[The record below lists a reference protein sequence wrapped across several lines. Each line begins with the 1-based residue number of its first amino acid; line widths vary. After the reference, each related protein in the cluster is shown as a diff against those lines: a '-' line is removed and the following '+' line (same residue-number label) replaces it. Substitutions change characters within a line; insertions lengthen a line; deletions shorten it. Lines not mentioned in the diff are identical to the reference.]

1 MRKALS
7 AGAVLGVAVAIG
19 AESGPLR
26 VGTEAQAERASANG
40 VQIAIDRRAG
50 TTVRVGSATRR
61 VVRRGGMVTV
71 TCGLPGDSF
80 PTVEIDSFTVPWPR
94 GATSIRVPELKR
106 GYDFCSV
113 HTRDAGTGTLRQ
125 MADVA
130 FNAAGRSMLVER
142 EAADWV
148 FANLQ
153 KLQITG
159 RESRGG
165 RYPTADELR
174 HANYTP
180 LATPDELPPPDA
192 IGVYSSEAE
201 RRLRVVKLSAS
212 GAPVYVELVQGEFRS
227 NVPQWMAWFFGR

>member
-1 MRKALS
+1 
-7 AGAVLGVAVAIG
+7 
-19 AESGPLR
+19 
-26 VGTEAQAERASANG
+26 
-40 VQIAIDRRAG
+40 
-50 TTVRVGSATRR
+50 
-61 VVRRGGMVTV
+61 
-71 TCGLPGDSF
+71 
-80 PTVEIDSFTVPWPR
+80 
-94 GATSIRVPELKR
+94 
-106 GYDFCSV
+106 
-113 HTRDAGTGTLRQ
+113 
-125 MADVA
+125 
-130 FNAAGRSMLVER
+130 MLVKR

-159 RESRGG
+159 RESRNG

-174 HANYTP
+174 HVNYTP

-201 RRLRVVKLSAS
+201 RPLRVVKLSAS